1 MLDLSDRLVVIVG
14 GGAVAAR
21 KARGLLE
28 AGAMRVRAVSL
39 TFSAEMPAQIE
50 RAEHE
55 YDPRWI
61 EGATIVFAATDNADV
76 NDQIVRDARRLG
88 ILVNR
93 ADSHEDNPG
102 DFATP
107 AVHREGELTIT
118 VSANSP
124 ALSAAIRD
132 RLVQHCDAKWAKM
145 TGAMQTLR
153 PRILA
158 GGAAIE
164 FRRNAFRDLASDEA
178 MEILDR
184 HGLEELWAW
193 LRERNKGI

>member
-28 AGAMRVRAVSL
+28 AGATRVRAVSP

-50 RAEHE
+50 RVEHE

-61 EGATIVFAATDNADV
+61 DGATLVFAATDNAGV

-107 AVHREGELTIT
+107 AVHRDGELILTM
-118 VSANSP
+118 SANSP

-132 RLVQHCDAKWAKM
+132 RLAEHCDPKWTKM
-145 TGAMQTLR
+145 AAAMCELR
-153 PRILA
+153 PRIVA
-158 GGAAIE
+158 GGAPIE
-164 FRRNAFRDLASDEA
+164 YRRNAFRDLASDEA

-184 HGLEELWAW
+184 DGLEQLWAW